1 MTATA
6 LVLNGWIRSFD
17 KVLAAFVG
25 LFVVVAVL
33 APRQAGDSLGF
44 VAEALIDIAPFLL
57 ISVAVAAAT
66 KASGADDAVARVFA
80 GHPARMIL
88 AAALFGSLSPF
99 CSCGVIP
106 LIAALLTAGVPLAPV
121 MAFWISSP
129 LMDPQM
135 FILTAAALGLPFAV
149 AKTVAAICIGALGG
163 FATRAMQRAGL
174 FADPLAP
181 DIVPACSSC
190 QRPQRPDAPPPQWI
204 FWTDAGRNRLF
215 AETAWTTGWFLFK
228 WLSLAF
234 AIESLM
240 LAYVPAS
247 LIAGWLGD
255 ADVGAI
261 PLAVVVGVPAY
272 LNGYAA
278 VPLVAG
284 LMEMGMAHG
293 AALAFMIAGGMTS
306 IPAAMAVFAL
316 VRRPVFAW
324 YLVLALAGSTGAG
337 FLFQMVPI
345 A

>member
-1 MTATA
+1 MTATV
-6 LVLNGWIRSFD
+6 LVINGWIREFD
-17 KVLAAFVG
+17 RVLAAFIG
-25 LFVVVAVL
+25 LFVIVAVV
-33 APRQAGDSLGF
+33 APRQVGVSLGF
-44 VAEALIDIAPFLL
+44 VADSMVDIAPFLL
-57 ISVAVAAAT
+57 FSVAVAAAT
-66 KASGADDAVARVFA
+66 KASGADGVVARIFA

-106 LIAALLTAGVPLAPV
+106 LVAALLSAGVPLAPV

-149 AKTVAAICIGALGG
+149 AKTVAAFSIGAVGG

-181 DIVPACSSC
+181 GIGPACSSC
-190 QRPQRPDAPPPQWI
+190 QRPETPDAPPPQWK
-204 FWTDAGRNRLF
+204 FWTNAGRNRVF
-215 AETAWTTGWFLFK
+215 VETAWATGWFLLK

-247 LIAGWLGD
+247 LIAGRLGAAD
-255 ADVGAI
+255 AWAI

-272 LNGYAA
+272 LNGFAA
-278 VPLVAG
+278 IPLVAG
-284 LMEMGMAHG
+284 LMEMGMAKG

-324 YLVLALAGSTGAG
+324 YLALALAGSTAAG
-337 FLFQMVPI
+337 FLFQMVP
-345 A
+345 AV